1 MESGAVGLMR
11 EAGWLRAA
19 ALVLLLNACTTTL
32 KPRSGAPA
40 PAADQPQSPATVA
53 DLAAAVA
60 ADSRRSDATGDA
72 KIREQL
78 AEDAE
83 SNAEACLQLDPKAAA
98 CLYYHA
104 VALGLEARAHPLRAN
119 DLLKSML
126 DSLSAAQ
133 AADPGYDEAG
143 PDRVKALVLARA
155 PGWPLGPGD
164 PDAALSAARR
174 AVQLQPQYPPNLLA
188 LAEALSKTGDAAGAR
203 VNYQRARDLAEA
215 APASADRADWLE
227 QADRALKTNP

>member
-1 MESGAVGLMR
+1 VIR
-11 EAGWLRAA
+11 HAA
-19 ALVLLLNACTTTL
+19 AIVMLLNACTTTL
-32 KPRSGAPA
+32 KPKSVAPA
-40 PAADQPQSPATVA
+40 PGSDQAQPQSQATVA

-60 ADSRRSDATGDA
+60 ADSRRSDAAGDA
-72 KIREQL
+72 KAREQL
-78 AEDAE
+78 AADAQ
-83 SNAEACLQLDPKAAA
+83 SNAQACLLLDPKAAA

-126 DSLSAAQ
+126 ESLNAAQ

-143 PDRVKALVLARA
+143 PDRVKALVLVRA

-164 PDAALSAARR
+164 PDAAVSAARR

-203 VNYQRARDLAEA
+203 ANYQRARDLAED
-215 APASADRADWLE
+215 APASADREDWHK
-227 QADRALKTNP
+227 QAERALKTNP